1 MKKHIWFVPV
11 NPPRYQPRYPEYKWR
26 CRMRCWDIWRCWGP
40 IKKWKE
46 LLSYEQIIA
55 LSSDDAVTEL
65 NSAPEEYYNKL
76 FEEWHIA
83 NNLLMAPGGNT
94 IYNRDEPCIPYVR
107 YSWTRQKRCTDS

>member
-11 NPPRYQPRYPEYKWR
+11 NPPKYQPRYPEYKWR

-65 NSAPEEYYNKL
+65 NSAAAEYYDK
-76 FEEWHIA
+76 FSREWH
-83 NNLLMAPGGNT
+83 LLNDCLSDDGTAIKERNEPSAPYIKYRNWT
-94 IYNRDEPCIPYVR
+94 WAKR
-107 YSWTRQKRCTDS
+107 YSDA

>member
-1 MKKHIWFVPV
+1 MTIIKPK
-11 NPPRYQPRYPEYKWR
+11 YQPRYPEYKWR

-65 NSAPEEYYNKL
+65 NSAAVEYYDK
-76 FEEWHIA
+76 FRREWHLLGDCLSDDGTAIRKRNEPWHFGLLPYIA
-83 NNLLMAPGGNT
+83 YSNWTWGK
-94 IYNRDEPCIPYVR
+94 R
-107 YSWTRQKRCTDS
+107 YPDI